1 MTTTER
7 SDHLTMY
14 GLVGVA
20 MHGVVGV
27 LIAASFSVIP
37 GGWLAA
43 LGAMW
48 LAAAILGGALWKR
61 TVWIPLL
68 ASIVLSGV
76 WMTVFFGSR

>member
-1 MTTTER
+1 MTTSER

-20 MHGVVGV
+20 MHLVVGG

-37 GGWLAA
+37 AGWLTA
-43 LGAMW
+43 LGGLW
-48 LAAAILGGALWKR
+48 LAAAVLGAALWKR
-61 TVWIPLL
+61 SVWIPLL
-68 ASIVLSGV
+68 ASIVLSGL

>member
-1 MTTTER
+1 MTTSER

-37 GGWLAA
+37 GGWVAA

-48 LAAAILGGALWKR
+48 LIAAILGGVLWKR